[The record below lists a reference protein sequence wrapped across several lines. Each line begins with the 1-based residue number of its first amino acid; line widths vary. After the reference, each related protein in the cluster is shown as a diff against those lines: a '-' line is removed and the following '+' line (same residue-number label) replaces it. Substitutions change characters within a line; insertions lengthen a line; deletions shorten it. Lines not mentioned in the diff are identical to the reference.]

1 MSQLAE
7 EAGEDPHV
15 DETNLYCKV
24 IGVDH
29 KGRVYGL
36 GSMGRRNNDPG
47 ASSSQGPSTQ
57 DFATL
62 QCNISRLSSIVE
74 DQHNQIQMQHE
85 QIALLQS
92 MLMQSMG
99 GRYLGASSSQPPPLP
114 PHPPLPA
121 SHQETPTP
129 ATKVPTPALDA
140 NDVYHLRVNRIRDE
154 MHIKGDEIY
163 EFGL

>member
-1 MSQLAE
+1 MSQSAE

-15 DETNLYCKV
+15 DETDLYYKV
-24 IGVDH
+24 ISVDH

-36 GSMGRRNNDPG
+36 GSTGRRYNDSG
-47 ASSSQGPSTQ
+47 ASSSQVPSTQ

-62 QCNISRLSSIVE
+62 QSNVSRLSSIVE
-74 DQHNQIQMQHE
+74 DQQNQIQTQQD

-99 GRYLGASSSQPPPLP
+99 GGHPGASSSQPPPP
-114 PHPPLPA
+114 PPPPRP

-129 ATKVPTPALDA
+129 VTAVPTPALDGD
-140 NDVYHLRVNRIRDE
+140 DVYHLRMDQIRGE
-154 MHIKGDEIY
+154 MHIEGDEIY
-163 EFGL
+163 EFGP